1 MRVPKTAF
9 CMVVPC
15 SVLSASLLQA
25 YISCMGRSSC
35 IFWWFIPNKNEFLV
49 IFHVAKLRNIELF
62 RRKQRG
68 NICLFQSLK
77 ERNRVMVPLKER
89 HSGVGI
95 PYQLLEQRKYLIVG
109 VGRERIRHY
118 CLGEHIVERR
128 PIR

>member
-1 MRVPKTAF
+1 
-9 CMVVPC
+9 
-15 SVLSASLLQA
+15 
-25 YISCMGRSSC
+25 MGRSSC